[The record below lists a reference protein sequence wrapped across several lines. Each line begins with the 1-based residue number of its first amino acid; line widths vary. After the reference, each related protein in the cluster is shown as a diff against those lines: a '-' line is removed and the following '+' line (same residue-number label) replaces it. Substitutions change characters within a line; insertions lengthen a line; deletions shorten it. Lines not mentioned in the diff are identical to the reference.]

1 MLKKNINIDFVT
13 CFHVNKDINV
23 KVHLHLYN
31 IFTANLDRIKNW
43 SLFWAPKK
51 GAAKKFITLIFP
63 LLLKL
68 FIANR
73 RGKTINIFMY

>member
-31 IFTANLDRIKNW
+31 IFTAQSRQNQKLVTVLGTQKRCRKKVHYSHF
-43 SLFWAPKK
+43 SL
-51 GAAKKFITLIFP
+51 
-63 LLLKL
+63 
-68 FIANR
+68 IAQIIYRKQARKDN
-73 RGKTINIFMY
+73 